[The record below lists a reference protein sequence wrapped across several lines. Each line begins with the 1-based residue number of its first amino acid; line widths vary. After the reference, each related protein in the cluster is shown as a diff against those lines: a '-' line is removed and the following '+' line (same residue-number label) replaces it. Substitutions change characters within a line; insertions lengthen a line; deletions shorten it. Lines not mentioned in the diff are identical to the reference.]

1 MAFLFDFYQ
10 KFEYTLIGKE
20 KKKKDL
26 VLFIYNFILLRKRKI

>member
-20 KKKKDL
+20 KKEKKIWFVHL
-26 VLFIYNFILLRKRKI
+26 